1 MDLRAPG
8 VREAHF
14 PQTPGKVYS
23 STCQSRTPSPPL
35 QIVVLAH
42 TSPHYTRYTN
52 VPVHMHSHTPFSECA
67 CIWSR
72 PHPSLTLLASC
83 KSRPPG
89 HRVLPGTEPSWRS
102 RKPFFPVRAACATGS
117 SRNSFTRVRSLLY
130 VLLRLGGGRLPSS
143 PNTKTNNQTKCT
155 RKNSFSMFN

>member
-1 MDLRAPG
+1 MLLGCEKLTSPRL
-8 VREAHF
+8 
-14 PQTPGKVYS
+14 PGKCTVARANPAPPAHPCKLWS
-23 STCQSRTPSPPL
+23 LHTP
-35 QIVVLAH
+35 ARA
-42 TSPHYTRYTN
+42 TRYTN

-130 VLLRLGGGRLPSS
+130 VLLRLGGGATSLLPKHQNKQ
-143 PNTKTNNQTKCT
+143 PNEMHTQKQLLDV
-155 RKNSFSMFN
+155 

>member
-8 VREAHF
+8 VRAARF

-23 STCQSRTPSPPL
+23 STCQSRTPPPL
-35 QIVVLAH
+35 QTVVLAH
-42 TSPHYTRYTN
+42 TSPHYPRYTN

-72 PHPSLTLLASC
+72 PHPSLTLLASS
-83 KSRPPG
+83 KSGPPG

-102 RKPFFPVRAACATGS
+102 RKPCFPVRAPCAAGS

-130 VLLRLGGGRLPSS
+130 VLSGLRGGKKPSLS
-143 PNTKTNNQTKCT
+143 PKHQNKQPNEMHTQKQL
-155 RKNSFSMFN
+155 RDV